1 MADNRVV
8 VYKGPGEVAVED
20 IEYPKLE
27 VPEEVASAMGMT
39 KEAPHA
45 VDTQDRLDQ
54 HLRLGPAH
62 GARKDDGPCR
72 ADAGARDHG
81 RGHREGQRRP
91 VHRHRRHLLGA
102 FQHRLRPLQELQGAQ
117 DRRLPERQSR
127 SRGLGLRLR
136 GHGRLGRRAGRV
148 RDGPLRGLQPAQ
160 VPGQGAGD
168 GEDPGP
174 HHALGHLPHRLPRL
188 LHGGRDARARR
199 STSRARVRS
208 GSRRPTRPSSS
219 GRRS

>member
-27 VPEEVASAMGMT
+27 VPDEVAERDGDDQGSPARRH
-39 KEAPHA
+39 P
-45 VDTQDRLDQ
+45 QDRRHQ

-62 GARKDDGPCR
+62 GARTDDGPRR
-72 ADAGARDHG
+72 ADSGARDHG
-81 RGHREGQRRP
+81 RDRGEGQRRP
-91 VHRHRRHLLGA
+91 VHRRGRHLLGA
-102 FQHRLRPLQELQGAQ
+102 VQHRLRTLPQLQRAPDG
-117 DRRLPERQSR
+117 RLPERQPGA
-127 SRGLGLRLR
+127 RGLGLRLR

-160 VPGQGAGD
+160 VPGQGSGA

-174 HHALGHLPHRLPRL
+174 HHALGHLPHRLPR
-188 LHGGRDARARR
+188 RYTARA
-199 STSRARVRS
+199 
-208 GSRRPTRPSSS
+208 
-219 GRRS
+219 